1 MTPAR
6 VVASI
11 AALRAGQ
18 KSQRITVI
26 HSKAGVGVRVS
37 KASSIAGALVGG
49 SPDTAVYIGPSPLAL
64 FVFSSVKS
72 ARRGGGGGGGGGGQ
86 TRATTGHLAR
96 GSGSLLERC

>member
-49 SPDTAVYIGPSPLAL
+49 SPDTAVYIGPSP
-64 FVFSSVKS
+64 
-72 ARRGGGGGGGGGGQ
+72 
-86 TRATTGHLAR
+86 H
-96 GSGSLLERC
+96 GSLRLLF

>member
-49 SPDTAVYIGPSPLAL
+49 SPDTAVFLHWAKSTWL
-64 FVFSSVKS
+64 SSS
-72 ARRGGGGGGGGGGQ
+72 
-86 TRATTGHLAR
+86 
-96 GSGSLLERC
+96 SLLIL